1 MLWLAVYNLSSLNLN
16 KCKALKGRNVY
27 LFPDL
32 SKDGKAFNLWKSK
45 AEQIENQLQYVR
57 FTVSD
62 LLEQLAPENDRA
74 NGKDLADYLIK
85 QDQRLFKKQEIT
97 EISNPE
103 PQLLKASNR
112 VKSEKSEALKKPF
125 IIEENNIDFITVK
138 EPDWSNDIAELENYF
153 TNMKLPTQAV
163 KLNESS
169 TITDCSLFVK
179 TIYLLLKQTMVN
191 KFIYPT

>member
-1 MLWLAVYNLSSLNLN
+1 MVEAPKTAIYGTLYFGYPEQPLNMLWLAVYNLSSLNLN

-85 QDQRLFKKQEIT
+85 QD
-97 EISNPE
+97 
-103 PQLLKASNR
+103 
-112 VKSEKSEALKKPF
+112 
-125 IIEENNIDFITVK
+125 
-138 EPDWSNDIAELENYF
+138 
-153 TNMKLPTQAV
+153 
-163 KLNESS
+163 
-169 TITDCSLFVK
+169 
-179 TIYLLLKQTMVN
+179 
-191 KFIYPT
+191 